1 MRRKILLLAAI
12 AVATLALTAQSAV
25 ASSPVA
31 PYDSHPRDR
40 SYSSWLRVYG
50 RWLLGD
56 ESNPLVAGLS
66 GDCGQMRNG
75 VFFLAPPID
84 VGLQF

>member
-1 MRRKILLLAAI
+1 MRRRILSLTAI
-12 AVATLALTAQSAV
+12 VAVALFVMAQSAL
-25 ASSPVA
+25 AGPIA

-56 ESNPLVAGLS
+56 ESNPLVAGL
-66 GDCGQMRNG
+66 
-75 VFFLAPPID
+75 
-84 VGLQF
+84 